1 MKTKTNEE
9 IDDMIKQYIYESP
22 DGGETVYRRESG
34 SSDRELVKESKI
46 YVDMSDSVT
55 MNSMG
60 NPSDYSDLISDGN
73 DVIDLS
79 GLLTSASP
87 STISITADHEYDTT
101 FDIYDTEKR
110 LSAIEKRLA
119 ILEPKKHLLDK
130 YEVLQGL
137 YEQYKA
143 AEAMLYEDED
153 EEEELPF

>member
-1 MKTKTNEE
+1 MKTNDE

-46 YVDMSDSVT
+46 YVDMSDSLT
-55 MNSMG
+55 MDSM
-60 NPSDYSDLISDGN
+60 NDYSDLISDGS

-79 GLLTSASP
+79 GLVSTAST
-87 STISITADHEYDTT
+87 STITITADHEYDENKS
-101 FDIYDTEKR
+101 FDLYDTEKR

-119 ILEPKKHLLDK
+119 ILEPKKELLDK

-143 AEAMLYEDED
+143 AEAMLYEDE
-153 EEEELPF
+153 EEEFPF

>member
-1 MKTKTNEE
+1 MKPKTNEE
-9 IDDMIKQYIYESP
+9 IDEMIKDYI
-22 DGGETVYRRESG
+22 DADLTVSTT
-34 SSDRELVKESKI
+34 
-46 YVDMSDSVT
+46 SDSYIDLSNQSTMT
-55 MNSMG
+55 MND
-60 NPSDYSDLISDGN
+60 PSGYSDLISD

-79 GLLTSASP
+79 GMLTSSTN
-87 STISITADHEYDTT
+87 STISITTDHEYDTT

-119 ILEPKKHLLDK
+119 ILEPRKDLLDK

-143 AEAMLYEDED
+143 AEAMLYEDE

>member
-1 MKTKTNEE
+1 MKTNEE
-9 IDDMIKQYIYESP
+9 IDEMIKDYI
-22 DGGETVYRRESG
+22 DDDLTVSTT
-34 SSDRELVKESKI
+34 
-46 YVDMSDSVT
+46 SDSYIDLSNQSTMT
-55 MNSMG
+55 MN
-60 NPSDYSDLISDGN
+60 NPSDYSDLISD

-79 GLLTSASP
+79 GMLTSSTN
-87 STISITADHEYDTT
+87 STISIQGNTIDVDTSNS

-130 YEVLQGL
+130 YEVLQSL

-143 AEAMLYEDED
+143 AEAMLYEDE

>member
-1 MKTKTNEE
+1 MKPKTNEE
-9 IDDMIKQYIYESP
+9 IDEMIKQYIYESP

-34 SSDRELVKESKI
+34 SSERELVNNCNDI
-46 YVDMSDSVT
+46 YIDMSNAST
-55 MNSMG
+55 MTMG
-60 NPSDYSDLISDGN
+60 NPSDYSDLIAD

-79 GLLTSASP
+79 GMLTSSTN
-87 STISITADHEYDTT
+87 STISITTDHEYDTT

-110 LSAIEKRLA
+110 LSAIEKRLS
-119 ILEPKKHLLDK
+119 ILEPRKDLLDK

-143 AEAMLYEDED
+143 AEAMLYEDE

>member
-1 MKTKTNEE
+1 MKTKTNKE

-34 SSDRELVKESKI
+34 SSDRELVSI
-46 YVDMSDSVT
+46 GTDIHIDMSNQST
-55 MNSMG
+55 MNMS
-60 NPSDYSDLISDGN
+60 NPSDYSDLISD

-79 GLLTSASP
+79 GLVGTAST
-87 STISITADHEYDTT
+87 STISITADHEHDTT

-110 LSAIEKRLA
+110 LLAIEKRLA
-119 ILEPKKHLLDK
+119 ILEPKKELLDK

-153 EEEELPF
+153 EEEEFPF

>member
-1 MKTKTNEE
+1 MKPKTNEE
-9 IDDMIKQYIYESP
+9 IDEMNKQYIYESP

-34 SSDRELVKESKI
+34 SSERELVNNCNDI
-46 YVDMSDSVT
+46 YIDMSNAST
-55 MNSMG
+55 MTMG
-60 NPSDYSDLISDGN
+60 NPSDYSDLIAD

-79 GLLTSASP
+79 GMLTSSTN
-87 STISITADHEYDTT
+87 STISITTDHEYDTT

-110 LSAIEKRLA
+110 LSAIEKRLS
-119 ILEPKKHLLDK
+119 ILEPRKDLLDK

-143 AEAMLYEDED
+143 AEAMLYEDE

>member
-1 MKTKTNEE
+1 MKPKTNEE
-9 IDDMIKQYIYESP
+9 IDEMIKDYI
-22 DGGETVYRRESG
+22 DADLTVSTT
-34 SSDRELVKESKI
+34 
-46 YVDMSDSVT
+46 SDSYIDLSNQSTMT
-55 MNSMG
+55 MNNS
-60 NPSDYSDLISDGN
+60 SDYSDLISD

-79 GLLTSASP
+79 GMLTSSTN
-87 STISITADHEYDTT
+87 STISITTDHEYDTT

-119 ILEPKKHLLDK
+119 ILEPRKDLLDK

-143 AEAMLYEDED
+143 AEAMLYEDE

>member
-9 IDDMIKQYIYESP
+9 IDDMIKDYIDDENEVSTLDP
-22 DGGETVYRRESG
+22 P
-34 SSDRELVKESKI
+34 KI

-55 MNSMG
+55 MNSM
-60 NPSDYSDLISDGN
+60 NDYSDLISDGN

-79 GLLTSASP
+79 GLVGTAST

-101 FDIYDTEKR
+101 FDVYDTEKR
-110 LSAIEKRLA
+110 LLAIEKRLS

-143 AEAMLYEDED
+143 AEAMLYEDE
-153 EEEELPF
+153 EEEFPF

>member
-1 MKTKTNEE
+1 MNKTNEE
-9 IDDMIKQYIYESP
+9 IDEMIKDYIDDINEVSTLNP
-22 DGGETVYRRESG
+22 P
-34 SSDRELVKESKI
+34 KI
-46 YVDMSDSVT
+46 YVDMTDPVT

-60 NPSDYSDLISDGN
+60 NPSDYSDLISDV

-79 GLLTSASP
+79 RLTLTSASP
-87 STISITADHEYDTT
+87 STISITSDHEYDTT

-143 AEAMLYEDED
+143 AEAMLYEDE
-153 EEEELPF
+153 EEELPF